1 MVELIKRAVYLTD
14 ENLPT
19 LAAQR
24 PSAYGDEWLKPGA
37 WGCRSEGSSDTRCA
51 EVFALPERAIGRFA
65 LSPFRR
71 FAPSCSL
78 SVFASRFSHR
88 RLPARV
94 KVLPSLFSHLRI
106 ELIKLVRQAG

>member
-37 WGCRSEGSSDTRCA
+37 WDVEAKGA
-51 EVFALPERAIGRFA
+51 AIPDAPRFSPYRKGQLA
-65 LSPFRR
+65 VSPFRP

-78 SVFASRFSHR
+78 SVFASRFGHR